1 MARVST
7 KKLNCV
13 MFPRR
18 DVLQYHV
25 VNPPGPGLMTTPTPS
40 DAALGQRSWECDT
53 GTPAI

>member
-1 MARVST
+1 M
-7 KKLNCV
+7 
-13 MFPRR
+13 
-18 DVLQYHV
+18 LQYHV